1 MARRG
6 SFGKFSGDS
15 AKPRQLNFHLLNY
28 ETDHPNGFV
37 IGMPDFPFDCSQC
50 FLFAGKLT
58 RQEFSPPVELLAKNA
73 WTRLP

>member
-37 IGMPDFPFDCSQC
+37 IGMPDFPFDCS
-50 FLFAGKLT
+50 
-58 RQEFSPPVELLAKNA
+58 PPVELLAKNA